1 MPFIHIKSLPFTK
14 SFDIA
19 AVPDN
24 VGRDFGKKT
33 SDTGGTS
40 RDNSQTQMF
49 FLPQDRGPGF
59 KTGRRAK
66 IDGWS

>member
-24 VGRDFGKKT
+24 V
-33 SDTGGTS
+33 S
-40 RDNSQTQMF
+40 RDDSQTQMF
-49 FLPQDRGPGF
+49 FLPQDGGPGF
-59 KTGRRAK
+59 ETGRRAE
-66 IDGWS
+66 IDIWSQALPVR